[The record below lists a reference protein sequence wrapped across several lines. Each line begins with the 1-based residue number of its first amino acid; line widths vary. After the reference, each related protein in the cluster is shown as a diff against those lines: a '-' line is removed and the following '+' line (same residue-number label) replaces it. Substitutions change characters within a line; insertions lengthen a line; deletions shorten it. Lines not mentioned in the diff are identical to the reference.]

1 MYPITR
7 AFICTR
13 RRFRFARSIP
23 HTRPD
28 VIRIR
33 IVSSSR
39 TTTHGYGTT
48 GRNIPR
54 RNKRGESQVFLIAL
68 SSQSLRRP
76 FLLSFPKPRSPRIE
90 HSILR
95 SIDSSFLQNPPYLL
109 NSLPKTF
116 LLANK
121 FRDFP
126 SISHS
131 SRATPP
137 PPREISRSIERRIVR
152 ASSSLRRSKYYN
164 SRRVRLTGDVYKRL
178 LSILSIDSPFDRV
191 VKFDVLERV

>member
-28 VIRIR
+28 VIRI
-33 IVSSSR
+33 VPSSR
-39 TTTHGYGTT
+39 TTHDYGTT

-68 SSQSLRRP
+68 SSESLHRP
-76 FLLSFPKPRSPRIE
+76 FLLSFPNLDRRALYFTLDRLLFPSKP
-90 HSILR
+90 
-95 SIDSSFLQNPPYLL
+95 LL

-116 LLANK
+116 LLANE

-137 PPREISRSIERRIVR
+137 PLVKF
-152 ASSSLRRSKYYN
+152 SSLRK
-164 SRRVRLTGDVYKRL
+164 
-178 LSILSIDSPFDRV
+178 FHDR
-191 VKFDVLERV
+191 